1 MTLRLCGFGVKR
13 NSLREARSE
22 AAKNLVATMETQA
35 RLPGVLSTGGV
46 LDRIVAAKAAR
57 LEAARRDTPLEVMI
71 ERAADVSNR
80 ARRSFAQALAR
91 TDRVNIIAEIKRRS
105 PSRGIIREDFDPVR
119 IAESYQSGGAAA
131 LSVLCEEDFF
141 NGSLDHLEAV
151 RGVVDLPLLRKDFI
165 IDEYQVYESALRSA
179 DAVLLITAILDD
191 PLLGRLLSVAREL
204 NLDALVEVHS
214 RDEMDRAVRAGA
226 NIIGVNNRD
235 LTNFEVDLNTSFELA
250 AMAPRDAIL
259 VSESGLSRGSD
270 IRRLKQAGFS
280 AFLVGEHFM
289 RAEDPGRAV
298 RKLIA
303 EAGDE

>member
-1 MTLRLCGFGVKR
+1 
-13 NSLREARSE
+13 
-22 AAKNLVATMETQA
+22 METQA
-35 RLPGVLSTGGV
+35 RLPGVLSAGGV
-46 LDRIVAAKAAR
+46 LDRIVDAKAAR

-71 ERAADVSNR
+71 ERAAEVPNR

-91 TDRVNIIAEIKRRS
+91 TDRVNIIAEIKRCS
-105 PSRGIIREDFDPVR
+105 PSKGIIREDFDPVR
-119 IAESYQSGGAAA
+119 IAESYQSGGAVA

-151 RGVVDLPLLRKDFI
+151 RGVVALPLLRKDFI

-191 PLLGRLLSVAREL
+191 PLLRRLLSVARKL
-204 NLDALVEVHS
+204 NLDALAEVHS
-214 RDEMDRAVRAGA
+214 RAEMDRAVEAGA

-235 LTNFEVDLNTSFELA
+235 LTTFEVDLNTSFELA
-250 AMAPRDAIL
+250 AMAPRDEIL

-289 RAEDPGRAV
+289 RAEDPGRAL